1 MVSATPWTFSHM
13 DSTWTVEVEG
23 NKLHVTAD
31 CPEPWWVTAPA
42 VEEKSERRFFFR
54 RTRSANV
61 QKDMFFLCEK
71 RIYLPRI
78 F

>member
-13 DSTWTVEVEG
+13 DSTWTLEVEG

-42 VEEKSERRFFFR
+42 VEEKSERRFFF
-54 RTRSANV
+54 
-61 QKDMFFLCEK
+61 
-71 RIYLPRI
+71 P
-78 F
+78 